1 MDEGLIL
8 LIVGGVLAAS
18 IVVAFGAS
26 RAGVPSLVAFL
37 GLGMLLGS
45 DGLGGI
51 DFDDAELA
59 RKVGVVA
66 LAAILFEGGLATS
79 WRRLREVA
87 IPATLLATVGVVV
100 TALLT
105 GLAAYAL
112 FDLSWLQS
120 VLLGAVVS
128 STDAAAVFA
137 TMRFTHIRR
146 RLARTLEAE
155 TGGNDPMAIALTIG
169 LIDWIEKPDYGIGDL
184 SLLLLRQLGLGLVIG
199 VALGVVATWAFA
211 RLPHSIGAFAPVAS
225 VAAGALSFGIADV
238 SGGSGFL
245 AVYLVGLAVGST
257 PSRFRRDLVKFHEG
271 LAFVAQVVMFV
282 VLGLLVFPH
291 DLGAVALSGLALAA
305 LLVFLI
311 RPVAVGV
318 STAWSRFNA
327 RERAL
332 LGWAGL
338 RGAVPI
344 VLGTIVLSEHV
355 EHGKTIFNAVFF
367 VVVVSAL
374 VQGTTLEW
382 VAEKLRVGLPRA
394 AGDRASAGGGRAQLP
409 RSRRFRRCPRPLDR
423 RLGRPRARPATI
435 CSGRGGRAR
444 RRDHPAARQH
454 GHRARRPPVRPRPPL
469 DATRDRGR
477 LLPLAPPRVG
487 GGKQLGARR
496 QEGDQ
501 VGDLLVAEL
510 ELRHDAVRV
519 PGDDVGAGVLDRLG
533 RVLLNRSAVRGLARS
548 PPGRPDRARPSRSS
562 RPA

>member
-1 MDEGLIL
+1 MDEGLLL

-18 IVVAFGAS
+18 IVVAFGAT
-26 RAGVPSLVAFL
+26 RAGVPALVAFL

-51 DFDDAELA
+51 EFDDADLA

-79 WRRLREVA
+79 WRRLREVVV
-87 IPATLLATVGVVV
+87 PATLLATVGVLV
-100 TALLT
+100 TAILT

-137 TMRFTHIRR
+137 TLRFTHIGR

-184 SLLLLRQLGLGLVIG
+184 ALLLVRQLGLGLIIG
-199 VALGVVATWAFA
+199 VVLGAAATWVFA

-225 VAAGALSFGIADV
+225 VAAGTLSFGVADV

-257 PSRFRRDLVKFHEG
+257 PSRFRRQLVAFHEG
-271 LAFVAQVVMFV
+271 LAFLAQVVMFV

-291 DLGAVALSGLALAA
+291 ELGSVALSGLALAA
-305 LLVFLI
+305 LLVLLI
-311 RPVAVGV
+311 RPVAVWA
-318 STAWSRFNA
+318 STAFDRFTT
-327 RERAL
+327 RERLL

-344 VLGTIVLSEHV
+344 VLGTIVLSSAVHDS
-355 EHGKTIFNAVFF
+355 KTIFNAVFF
-367 VVVVSAL
+367 VVVVSTL

-382 VAEKLRVGLPRA
+382 VAEKLQVVSIGSTEIAHPLEVGALSSLDLIEFDVAADHAIAGSAVRELGLPRTA
-394 AGDRASAGGGRAQLP
+394 LVAVVARGNETIPPRGSTVIRPGDRLFVLTP
-409 RSRRFRRCPRPLDR
+409 RLMRPEIDDVF
-423 RLGRPRARPATI
+423 ARW
-435 CSGRGGRAR
+435 R
-444 RRDHPAARQH
+444 RR
-454 GHRARRPPVRPRPPL
+454 V
-469 DATRDRGR
+469 
-477 LLPLAPPRVG
+477 
-487 GGKQLGARR
+487 
-496 QEGDQ
+496 
-501 VGDLLVAEL
+501 
-510 ELRHDAVRV
+510 
-519 PGDDVGAGVLDRLG
+519 
-533 RVLLNRSAVRGLARS
+533 
-548 PPGRPDRARPSRSS
+548 
-562 RPA
+562 